1 MNERRET
8 QKSLTIELSAL
19 ELHVLE
25 TAASLSGKT
34 LNDFALHALM
44 LQPDINPNHK
54 TVIEIP
60 NEQFS
65 ELVTELSKD
74 AETLTERDPRLNQ
87 KAPWD
92 D

>member
-44 LQPDINPNHK
+44 LQTEINPNHK

-65 ELVTELSKD
+65 ELVTKLNQDNEDS
-74 AETLTERDPRLNQ
+74 AERDSRFNQ